1 VTSVDPWEFRRQ
13 DYSLDRD
20 QQDVRHAFSE
30 FFLKESSSS
39 VVRAA
44 EPLGYDARLWAALV
58 DMGVTTMS
66 LPATAGGDDATL
78 VELVLIAE
86 EVGRTAAPVPY
97 VSHVVSTR
105 LLAAVAA
112 ADEIIEAAKAG
123 RPVALAL
130 APLRGTG
137 TVLVPDAAIAK
148 DVIALDGDDLV
159 LFRSSEPAPHV
170 TNHGSTPLGRW
181 SPAGAERVVLAS
193 GAAAHEHHDRA
204 VAEWKLLMGAALI
217 GLTQAGL
224 DISVEFA
231 KTRETMGVPIGSL
244 QGVAFPL
251 ADVAIGISG
260 GRNLIW
266 RAAWMT
272 EHEPGVRPD
281 LIPIAF
287 AIAAQVASHGT
298 QISAHMQGG
307 LGFMVEADASLFFLR
322 SKGWSVL
329 AGDPTLDLISVG
341 TAAIAL
347 QRKAPLWTSP

>member
-1 VTSVDPWEFRRQ
+1 MPGVDPWEFRRR

-20 QQDVRHAFSE
+20 QQDVQDAFSA
-30 FFLKESSSS
+30 FFLKESPSS

-44 EPLGYDARLWAALV
+44 QPLGYDAQLWAALV
-58 DMGVTTMS
+58 EMGVTTMS
-66 LPATAGGDDATL
+66 LPAAAGGDDATL
-78 VELVLIAE
+78 IDLALIAE
-86 EVGRTAAPVPY
+86 AVGRSAAPVPY
-97 VSHVVSTR
+97 ISHVISTR

-112 ADEIIEAAKAG
+112 GDEVLDAAKMG
-123 RPVALAL
+123 RHLALAL

-137 TVLVPDAAIAK
+137 AVLVPDAAIAH

-159 LFRSSEPAPHV
+159 LFHSSEPAPHV
-170 TNHGSTPLGRW
+170 INHGSTPLGRW
-181 SPAGAERVVLAS
+181 SPAGAVRVVLAT
-193 GAAAHEHHDRA
+193 GARAQEHHVRA
-204 VAEWKLLMGAALI
+204 VAEWKLLMAAALI
-217 GLTQAGL
+217 GLTQSGL
-224 DISVEFA
+224 DISVEFV
-231 KTRETMGVPIGSL
+231 KTRETLGVPIGSL

-251 ADVAIGISG
+251 TDVAIGIAG

-272 EHEPGVRPD
+272 QHEPGVRPD
-281 LIPIAF
+281 LVAIAF
-287 AIAAQVASHGT
+287 AVAAQVASQGT

-341 TAAIAL
+341 AAAIA
-347 QRKAPLWTSP
+347 AAG

>member
-1 VTSVDPWEFRRQ
+1 MTDADPWEFRRQ
-13 DYSLDRD
+13 DYSLDGD
-20 QQDVRHAFSE
+20 QQDVRDAFGE
-30 FFLKESSSS
+30 FFGKQCPSS

-66 LPATAGGDDATL
+66 LPAAAGGDDATL

-112 ADEIIEAAKAG
+112 VAADETIEAAKAG

-130 APLRGTG
+130 APLRGIG

-193 GAAAHEHHDRA
+193 GAQAHERHDRA
-204 VAEWKLLMGAALI
+204 VAEWKLLMAAALI

-272 EHEPGVRPD
+272 QHEPGVRPD

-287 AIAAQVASHGT
+287 AIAAQVASRGT

-307 LGFMVEADASLFFLR
+307 LGFMIEADASLFFLR

-341 TAAIAL
+341 AAAIAAA
-347 QRKAPLWTSP
+347 R

>member
-1 VTSVDPWEFRRQ
+1 
-13 DYSLDRD
+13 
-20 QQDVRHAFSE
+20 
-30 FFLKESSSS
+30 
-39 VVRAA
+39 
-44 EPLGYDARLWAALV
+44 
-58 DMGVTTMS
+58 
-66 LPATAGGDDATL
+66 
-78 VELVLIAE
+78 
-86 EVGRTAAPVPY
+86 
-97 VSHVVSTR
+97 
-105 LLAAVAA
+105 
-112 ADEIIEAAKAG
+112 
-123 RPVALAL
+123 
-130 APLRGTG
+130 
-137 TVLVPDAAIAK
+137 
-148 DVIALDGDDLV
+148 LV

-260 GRNLIW
+260 GRHLIW

-329 AGDPTLDLISVG
+329 AGDPVLDLISVG
-341 TAAIAL
+341 AAAIA
-347 QRKAPLWTSP
+347 AVS

>member
-1 VTSVDPWEFRRQ
+1 MTGVDPWEFRRH
-13 DYSLDRD
+13 DYSLDGD
-20 QQDVRHAFSE
+20 QQSVRDAFSE
-30 FFLKESSSS
+30 FFLKESSSA

-44 EPLGYDARLWAALV
+44 EPLGYDAQLWAALV
-58 DMGVTTMS
+58 DLGVTTMS
-66 LPATAGGDDATL
+66 LPTAAGGDDATL
-78 VELVLIAE
+78 VDLVLIAE

-105 LLAAVAA
+105 LLAAVGAA
-112 ADEIIEAAKAG
+112 NEVLDAAKAG

-130 APLRGTG
+130 AALRGAG
-137 TVLVPDAAIAK
+137 TVLVPDAAIAS

-170 TNHGSTPLGRW
+170 TNHGNTPLGRW
-181 SPAGAERVVLAS
+181 SPVGAERVVLAS
-193 GAAAHEHHDRA
+193 GAAAQEHHDRA

-224 DISVEFA
+224 DISVEFV
-231 KTRETMGVPIGSL
+231 KTRETLGVPIGSL

-251 ADVAIGISG
+251 VDVAIGIAG
-260 GRNLIW
+260 GRHLVW

-272 EHEPGVRPD
+272 QHEPGARPE
-281 LIPIAF
+281 LVPIAF
-287 AIAAQVASHGT
+287 AIAAQVAAQGT

-329 AGDPTLDLISVG
+329 AGDPTFDLISVG
-341 TAAIAL
+341 AAAIA
-347 QRKAPLWTSP
+347 AGS

>member
-1 VTSVDPWEFRRQ
+1 MTGVDPWEFRRL

-20 QQDVRHAFSE
+20 QQDVRAAFSE

-44 EPLGYDARLWAALV
+44 QPLGYDAQLWAALL
-58 DMGVTTMS
+58 DLGVTTMS
-66 LPATAGGDDATL
+66 LPAAAGGDDATL

-105 LLAAVAA
+105 LLVAVEAG
-112 ADEIIEAAKAG
+112 DEAVDAAKAG

-130 APLRGTG
+130 TPLRGADA
-137 TVLVPDAAIAK
+137 VLVPDAAIAQ
-148 DVIALDGDDLV
+148 DVLALDGEDLV
-159 LFRSSEPAPHV
+159 LFHAPAPAPHV
-170 TNHGSTPLGRW
+170 SNHGSTPLGRW
-181 SPAGAERVVLAS
+181 SPAGSERTVLAS
-193 GAAAHEHHDRA
+193 GAAGREHYDRA
-204 VAEWKLLMGAALI
+204 VGEWKLLMGAALI
-217 GLTQAGL
+217 GLTQASL
-224 DISVEFA
+224 DISVEFV

-251 ADVAIGISG
+251 TDVAIGISG
-260 GRNLIW
+260 GRNLLW

-272 EHEPGVRPD
+272 QHEPGVRPE
-281 LIPIAF
+281 LVAIAF
-287 AIAAQVASHGT
+287 AIAAQVASQGT

-307 LGFMVEADASLFFLR
+307 LGFMTEADASLFFLR

-329 AGDPTLDLISVG
+329 AGDPSLDLISVG
-341 TAAIAL
+341 AAAISTAT
-347 QRKAPLWTSP
+347 ATATAG

>member
-1 VTSVDPWEFRRQ
+1 VTGIDPWEFRRL

-20 QQDVRHAFSE
+20 QRDIRDAFSA
-30 FFLKESSSS
+30 FFLKESPSS

-44 EPLGYDARLWAALV
+44 QPLGYDPQLWAALV

-66 LPATAGGDDATL
+66 LPATVGGDDATL

-86 EVGRTAAPVPY
+86 QVGRNAAPVPY
-97 VSHVVSTR
+97 ISHVVSTR

-112 ADEIIEAAKAG
+112 VGEVLEAAKVG
-123 RPVALAL
+123 RPIALAL
-130 APLRGTG
+130 APLRRTG
-137 TVLVPDAAIAK
+137 TVLIPDAAIAN

-159 LFRSSEPAPHV
+159 LFHSSELAPHV
-170 TNHGSTPLGRW
+170 INHGGTPLGRW
-181 SPAGAERVVLAS
+181 SPAGAERVVLAT
-193 GAAAHEHHDRA
+193 GDTAREHYDEA

-224 DISVEFA
+224 DISVEFV
-231 KTRETMGVPIGSL
+231 KTRETLGVPIGAL

-272 EHEPGVRPD
+272 QHEPGVRPD
-281 LIPIAF
+281 LIGIAF
-287 AIAAQVASHGT
+287 AVAAQVASQGT
-298 QISAHMQGG
+298 QTAAHMQGG

-341 TAAIAL
+341 AAAIA
-347 QRKAPLWTSP
+347 AAG